1 MMAARWIGTG
11 SVLLLGGATGLYHS
25 IKQSL
30 DQRTLAQAD
39 SGWGGSQVNLTLY
52 QYDRC
57 TQCSQLRAFLDYY
70 GIEYHTQH
78 VKWSQYRSVPVLTI
92 DGGDSLEL
100 NDASVIISAMKT
112 CMIDRSRSLSEVIRF
127 YPQLTSTNFFG
138 QEVTEF
144 TNKYWVMLNEIAV
157 ESVYPSKS
165 ARKEEV
171 RWRRWTDEWLLHL
184 VSPNVFR
191 TPSEALAAC
200 GLIVREGRFGAVDGV
215 LVKYVGAV
223 TMFLLSKLLKVWYRL
238 QDDVREDLY
247 SAVNEWVT
255 AIGRRRTFMGGD
267 EPNLADL
274 AVFGVLRT
282 IEGLQAFD
290 DIMEKTKVKKWYL
303 AMERATE
310 EHLGQSDASM
320 SLSEALTSVKSQS
333 ASAS

>member
-1 MMAARWIGTG
+1 MMAARWIRTG
-11 SVLLLGGATGLYHS
+11 AVLLLGGATGFYHS
-25 IKQSL
+25 IKLSL
-30 DQRTLAQAD
+30 DQRTLA
-39 SGWGGSQVNLTLY
+39 
-52 QYDRC
+52 
-57 TQCSQLRAFLDYY
+57 
-70 GIEYHTQH
+70 QH

-92 DGGDSLEL
+92 EGEDSLEL

-112 CMIDRSRSLSEVIRF
+112 CMIDRRRSLSEVISF
-127 YPQLTSTNFFG
+127 YPLLTSNNFFG

-144 TNKYWVMLNEIAV
+144 SNKYWVMLNEIAV
-157 ESVYPSKS
+157 ESVYPSKN

-191 TPSEALAAC
+191 TPSEALAAY
-200 GLIVREGRFGAVDGV
+200 GLIVQEGQFGPVEGV

-255 AIGRRRTFMGGD
+255 AIGHRRKFMGGD

-274 AVFGVLRT
+274 SVFGVLRA

-303 AMERATE
+303 AMEKATE
-310 EHLGQSDASM
+310 EHHGQ
-320 SLSEALTSVKSQS
+320 SEALTSVKSQS
-333 ASAS
+333 ASVS